1 MTRTWLLRAASL
13 LWGLQ
18 FSLLNPAIALL
29 LVSLYGASA
38 QQVGWV
44 LAIYNA
50 SGFIAS
56 IVIPAWADR
65 RRDYVIPALASAVA
79 TLALAI
85 VLALVTT
92 LPMAALALV
101 ALGGPA
107 GVGISM
113 LFAQVRYLGAPPRE
127 VMNTRAVFSFAWVAG
142 PPLATFLMG
151 AFGNRAVLPA
161 VAGVAV
167 LTIITTLALVR
178 TGRAAEDEAAHAP
191 DQETRP
197 ARKGLI
203 AAVLVAFVALQATN
217 SAAVSVMSL
226 FVVERMG
233 LAVMWAGIAL
243 AVSAAAEIPALVLI
257 GRLTGRFS
265 QFALLVSGC
274 VAGLVFYA
282 GMAVVRGPVL
292 LLALQVLNAWF
303 VGIVTGVGLTLLQD
317 IVPRLGLASGLFMN
331 ARRVGAIVS
340 GPLIGLGAA
349 TPLGYSGVWV
359 GCAALVAVG
368 LLIILPAGRRL
379 RAGRDL

>member
-1 MTRTWLLRAASL
+1 M
-13 LWGLQ
+13 
-18 FSLLNPAIALL
+18 
-29 LVSLYGASA
+29 
-38 QQVGWV
+38 

-79 TLALAI
+79 ALALAI

-359 GCAALVAVG
+359 GCAALAVVG

-379 RAGRDL
+379 RAGRADPG